1 MADWLITL
9 AIHPKHVNLTAI
21 NKPEKIIIILLKDS
35 KIFAVSYKKEE

>member
-21 NKPEKIIIILLKDS
+21 NKPEKIIIILLKAN
-35 KIFAVSYKKEE
+35 KIFSVIYKRKG